1 MSENNVFTVDPW
13 KLREVAFD
21 IDVLPQAETLFAL
34 ANGHIGMRGTLD
46 EGEPHGLPGSYL
58 NSVYEKRPL
67 PHAEA
72 AYGNPES
79 SETVINVTDGKLFR
93 LLVEDE
99 PFDIRYGEL
108 LEHERELDFRD
119 GVLRRNVMWRS
130 PAGQTVR
137 VHSERIVSLT
147 QRSIAAIKYEV
158 EAVDKELRIVV
169 QSELVAN
176 EQMPG
181 ESKDPRTAAVL
192 HKPLVAEDQSCT
204 GTFVSL
210 THTTRESG
218 LRVSA
223 AMDHSIEGPSATLV
237 SSDVNHDTGRVT
249 ITTVLQPGE
258 RLQVLKFLGYG
269 WSSARS
275 LPALRDQVAAA
286 LTMAKHTGWTNLL
299 EEQANYLRDYW
310 DNSDVVIDGDAELQQ
325 AIRLGLFHIMQCT
338 ARAERRAIPAKGLSG
353 PGYDGHAF
361 WDMETFLLQV
371 LTYTHP
377 AAAADTLRWRHSI
390 LPMARERAQ
399 QLGFKGALFPWRT
412 IAGEECSGYWPAGTA
427 AFHIDADI
435 ADAVIRYLDVT
446 QDEQF
451 ERSIGLELLVE
462 TARFWRS
469 VGQFDL
475 TGKFR
480 IDGVTG
486 PDEYSSIADNN
497 VYTNLMAQRNLWA
510 AADVAAKHNDHA
522 QAMGVS
528 NEDIAAWRSAA
539 DAMYVPFDEARGIH
553 PQSEN
558 FTNHE
563 VWDFAN
569 TPDEKYPLLLH
580 YPYLD
585 LYRKQV
591 VKQADLVLAMQM
603 RPDVFSDEQMRKN
616 FEYYE
621 AITVR
626 DSSLSACTQ
635 AVMAAWCGHLDLAYD
650 YLGESALVDLH
661 DLAGNTRDGL
671 HMASLAGSWA
681 ILTIGFGGMVL
692 SDGVLTFK
700 PRLPHDLNRVG
711 FNVNMRGRLLRVEIT
726 KETVT
731 YRNESAEPIEI
742 GHYDELVT
750 LECGNPVTRKLPVL
764 PSLPRPRQP
773 ERKEPVVR
781 SSRPQS
787 YSDVVGD
794 AASK

>member
-1 MSENNVFTVDPW
+1 MSDQSFFTVDPW
-13 KLREVAFD
+13 KLKEEVFD
-21 IDVLPQAETLFAL
+21 IDALPQAETLFAL

-58 NSVYEKRPL
+58 NSVYETRPL

-79 SETVINVTDGKLFR
+79 SQTMINVTDGKLFR

-108 LEHERELDFRD
+108 LEHNRELDFRD
-119 GVLRRNVMWRS
+119 GILHRNVKWRS
-130 PAGQTVR
+130 PAGQTVKVRSQR
-137 VHSERIVSLT
+137 VVSLT
-147 QRSIAAIKYEV
+147 QRSIAAICYEV
-158 EAVDKELRIVV
+158 EAVDQEVRIVV

-181 ESKDPRTAAVL
+181 ESSDDPRVAAKL
-192 HKPLVAEDQSCT
+192 DRPLVSEDKAAH
-204 GTFVSL
+204 GTFVSM
-210 THTTRESG
+210 THRTKVSG

-237 SSDVNHDTGRVT
+237 SSDVNDDTGRVT
-249 ITTVLQPGE
+249 ITTVLKPGE
-258 RLQVLKFLGYG
+258 RLSVLKFLGYG

-286 LTMAKHTGWTNLL
+286 LTMAKNTGWENLVD
-299 EEQANYLRDYW
+299 EQRRYLRDYW
-310 DNSDVVIDGDAELQQ
+310 DNADVVIDGDDELQQ
-325 AIRLGLFHIMQCT
+325 AIRFGLFHIIQCT

-377 AAAADTLRWRHSI
+377 TAAADTLRWRHSI
-390 LPMARERAQ
+390 LPLARERAE
-399 QLGFKGALFPWRT
+399 QLGFKGASFPWRT

-427 AFHIDADI
+427 AFHINADV

-446 QDEQF
+446 QDVHF
-451 ERSIGLELLVE
+451 ERSIGMELLVE
-462 TARFWRS
+462 TARLWAS
-469 VGQFDL
+469 VGQFDMR
-475 TGKFR
+475 GHFR

-510 AADVAAKHNDHA
+510 AADVSIKHADHA
-522 QAMGVS
+522 RTMGVT
-528 NEDIAAWRSAA
+528 NEEIATWRAAA
-539 DAMYVPFDEARGIH
+539 DAMFIPFDGARGIH
-553 PQSEN
+553 PQSQN
-558 FTNHE
+558 FTDHE

-569 TPDEKYPLLLH
+569 TPDEKYPLLLN

-603 RPDVFSDEQMRKN
+603 RPDHFSDEQMRKN

-621 AITVR
+621 EITVR

-650 YLGESALVDLH
+650 YLGEAALVDLH
-661 DLAGNTRDGL
+661 DLAGNTREGL
-671 HMASLAGSWA
+671 HMASLGGSWA
-681 ILTIGFGGMVL
+681 VLTVGFGGMVL
-692 SDGVLTFK
+692 RDGFLTFK
-700 PRLPHDLNRVG
+700 PRLPHDLKRVA
-711 FNVNMRGRLLRVEIT
+711 FNVNMRGRLLRIEIRGDQ
-726 KETVT
+726 VT
-731 YRNESAEPIEI
+731 YLNENDDSIEI
-742 GHYDELVT
+742 RHYDEAIM
-750 LECGNPVTRKLPVL
+750 LECRNPVTRELPKLPE
-764 PSLPRPRQP
+764 LPRPRQP
-773 ERKEPVVR
+773 ERREPVRR
-781 SSRPQS
+781 SSRAARH
-787 YSDVVGD
+787 DVVG
-794 AASK
+794 SRVHK